1 MGLSE
6 DSRTLLQLLLGRGK
20 SYADIAGLLGI
31 EESEVRARAHT
42 ALTEINGSDPDKDLN
57 LTDYLLGQSDPIARA
72 DVARELADNPKAS
85 ETASDLSD
93 QLRLLVPGAELPRIQ
108 GGKVTPARRTRPVAG
123 TRTTSGSGVGA
134 DKTSRSLTGS
144 QRRLIAILLGAALL
158 VTVVI
163 LALTGVFSGDDD
175 SKDDAGNVAPT
186 TAVLSAV
193 QGQSGEG
200 QVQFGFSGTDLAAN
214 LQFNGLAPTS
224 KDTSY
229 ALWLTGS
236 AGAFPIHQTVVN
248 DSGAISGQ
256 ITINQAVICF
266 IAADVFPDMKLSLV
280 DNTKMEA
287 ILAQATKASKKGQG
301 ALPDYIGKTVLEG
314 GISMPQAA
322 KDEILPTCTAS
333 APS

>member
-20 SYADIAGLLGI
+20 SYSDIAGLLGI
-31 EESEVRARAHT
+31 DEAEVRDRAHT

-72 DVARELADNPKAS
+72 DAARELAENPKAADA
-85 ETASDLSD
+85 ASDLSD
-93 QLRLLVPGAELPRIQ
+93 QLRLLVPGADLPRIQ
-108 GGKVTPARRTRPVAG
+108 GGKVTPSKRGPQAKASSG
-123 TRTTSGSGVGA
+123 GASGS
-134 DKTSRSLTGS
+134 TSARPPRSLTGS

-163 LALTGVFSGDDD
+163 LALTGVFGGSDD
-175 SKDDAGNVAPT
+175 SNENAGDVSPT
-186 TAVLSAV
+186 TAVLTAV
-193 QGQSGEG
+193 DGQSGEG

-214 LQFNGLAPTS
+214 LQFSDLAPTAKS
-224 KDTSY
+224 KSY
-229 ALWLTGS
+229 ALWLNGS
-236 AGAFPIHQTVVN
+236 AGAFPIHQTSVN
-248 DSGAISGQ
+248 DEGAISGQ

-266 IAADVFPDMKLSLV
+266 IAADIFPDMRLSLV
-280 DNTKMEA
+280 DNAAMEEV
-287 ILAQATKASKKGQG
+287 LAQATRASRQGEG

-314 GISMPQAA
+314 RISMPQAA
-322 KDEILPTCTAS
+322 KEEILPTCSAA